1 MERGRARIFRSRR
14 ANTGWFSLTPCFSWV
29 RRWHRRQNRFNGL
42 QQSVETVETVPA
54 SFDAV
59 FTQLKQ
65 GVNERTSKSRS
76 MGHEICAPGSEAVL
90 APLTPDSC
98 LRSIFNLQFA
108 EPRVSTLNTGC
119 STLSIIPSIQKPI
132 NPLFQFTRKGCC
144 FASSTPNHSTQRYHR
159 QTVISGQTK
168 TQYWNRRSG

>member
-1 MERGRARIFRSRR
+1 MERGLARIFRSQR

-42 QQSVETVETVPA
+42 QQSVETVETVPT

-76 MGHEICAPGSEAVL
+76 MGHEICEPGSEAML
-90 APLTPDSC
+90 APLTSKSC
-98 LRSIFNLQFA
+98 LRSIFNVQFA
-108 EPRVSTLNTGC
+108 EPRLSTLNTGC

-132 NPLFQFTRKGCC
+132 NPLF
-144 FASSTPNHSTQRYHR
+144 SLP
-159 QTVISGQTK
+159 
-168 TQYWNRRSG
+168 